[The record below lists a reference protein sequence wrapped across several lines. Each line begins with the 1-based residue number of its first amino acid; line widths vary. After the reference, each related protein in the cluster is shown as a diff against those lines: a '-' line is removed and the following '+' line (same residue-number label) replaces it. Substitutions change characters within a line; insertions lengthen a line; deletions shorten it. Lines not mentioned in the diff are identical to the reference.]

1 MTSQEPHT
9 QHIADHDDLDT
20 EVIMV
25 AQPAPV
31 FVDSTGRRRRLLR
44 RFAYGFTASCM
55 VYGGLISLSLAG
67 GPVSPSAVLPLPGLV
82 VDDEPPTG
90 DLLPRP
96 EPVVTAP
103 KSVLVN
109 EATNPRSGT
118 DGSWDG
124 GSVATRRAAAP
135 PARAAAPIPPPDTEP
150 TSATRPIEG
159 TPTSTRTPPAAPI
172 TAIPNP
178 HPSPTVSRGASSGDT
193 GGGPVDVDPDD
204 TDPDDTDPDATDP
217 DATDPGDVEPGDTE
231 PGDTEPD
238 EVDPGTGG
246 GSQDECPDLVTV
258 PSQDRAD
265 RSAGVGPSAGADGLD
280 ASAGTDGVHSSAG
293 TDASAGM
300 DAPAGTNASTGVDAS
315 AGVDAPA
322 GVDASAGMDA
332 VEGGVD
338 SVPGATDEA
347 MSLLVGSAS
356 PLATTDSAFGAAM
369 QIAAQVAADPGLAGD
384 DENWTGPIA
393 DGTATESTVTDSTEE
408 DPR

>member
-1 MTSQEPHT
+1 
-9 QHIADHDDLDT
+9 
-20 EVIMV
+20 MV

-178 HPSPTVSRGASSGDT
+178 HPSPTVSRGASGGDT
-193 GGGPVDVDPDD
+193 GGGGPVDVDPDD
-204 TDPDDTDPDATDP
+204 TDPDDTDPGDVEPGD
-217 DATDPGDVEPGDTE
+217 TDPGDVEPGDTD

-246 GSQDECPDLVTV
+246 AGGGSQDECPDLVTVPSQDRADDLVTV

-300 DAPAGTNASTGVDAS
+300 DAPAGTDAS
-315 AGVDAPA
+315 A
-322 GVDASAGMDA
+322 GVDASAGMDG